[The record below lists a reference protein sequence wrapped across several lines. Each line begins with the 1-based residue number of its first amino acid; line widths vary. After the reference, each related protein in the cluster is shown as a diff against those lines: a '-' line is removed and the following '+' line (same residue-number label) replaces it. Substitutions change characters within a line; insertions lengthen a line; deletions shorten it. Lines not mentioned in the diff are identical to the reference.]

1 MLPVYSSLQPAT
13 LDEALGVLAGVDDVL
28 PIAGGT
34 NVVMAMRDGQ
44 HRGKTLMDVTRLAEL
59 RGIRLENG
67 HVVIGGGT
75 TAAELLDSTLIAE
88 HARPL
93 HQASRVFA
101 NPLIRNR
108 ATVAGN
114 IADASPAADMV
125 PPLLVLDAEVDLV
138 SASGSRWIPLDQFMV
153 GVNQTMRQP
162 DELIVSLRW
171 PIPTACS
178 AGAFHKLALRK
189 GSACSVL
196 SVAVLV
202 QANSAGHVSL
212 ARIAMGALAAKPVRA
227 YQAEDV
233 LAGKALTDNVIEV
246 AARLAA
252 ESTEPID
259 DVRGTAS
266 YRRRMAGV
274 LTRRLLTEAAELGQ
288 E

>member
-13 LDEALGVLAGVDDVL
+13 LDEALGMLAGVDDVL

-125 PPLLVLDAEVDLV
+125 PPLLVLDAEVGLV
-138 SASGSRWIPLDQFMV
+138 SASGSRWIPLDRFMV

-171 PIPTACS
+171 PIPTARS

-233 LAGKALTDNVIEV
+233 LTGKALTDNVIEV